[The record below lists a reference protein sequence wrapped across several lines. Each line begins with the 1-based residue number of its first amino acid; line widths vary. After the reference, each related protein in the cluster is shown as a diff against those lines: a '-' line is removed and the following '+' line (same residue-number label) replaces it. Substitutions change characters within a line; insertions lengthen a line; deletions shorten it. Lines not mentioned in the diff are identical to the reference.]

1 MLFGALAL
9 ATVTYVGCKDYDDD
23 IDNLQTQI
31 DANKAGIA
39 TLQAKVD
46 DGKWVTDVTDIEG
59 GFKITFNNGDSYSIV
74 DGKKGDPGTKVTIDP
89 TTNHW
94 LFDGIDS
101 GHSAVGPAGPAG
113 PAGPVGPV
121 GPAGH
126 SPFIGDGTGDYEKG
140 FWYFYDDASSKW
152 VKGDSAESNIYLVQ
166 GDGTPSLTLHVKD
179 QETGKFVDVVLPTC
193 KLITSIQGVA
203 IDNNNKIT
211 TDGTKDVILKYGKCA
226 SAFTFHGVEY
236 KENQLLFAAD
246 NVVNAL
252 INPVNID
259 FSDVSKYTILLKDSK
274 GDAPYIISKMAQ
286 NKTVGPLTRT
296 AEPSKNRGIYDLTIN
311 PKGDLA
317 TAPAEAAYA
326 LCTYDAWGNEI
337 ISAYDVKIKAEAVS
351 GSTVTLADAA
361 VSAEVGKELVLDDLA
376 AAATT
381 TPMDLSTVY
390 AYYYQLAD
398 GAPAD
403 VKLGTKD
410 GKQTIISPTGQEA
423 EVEVCYLTTDGKPYD
438 GVERASVTNA
448 AAKLTVTFKQVETV
462 TLAAQDVTWN
472 SGEKSDIEVSA
483 ANIKA
488 IKDAI
493 TTAKISSSSATANAT
508 DKVKF
513 SGIGTSNTKYD
524 ALKLT
529 VGAAYLGSMDAVLTV
544 DVDNTK
550 QIIFKLPV
558 TVGYLVP
565 VFTPAPGMWT
575 EDDKVSLVINETTIT
590 VSSGSSSV
598 TKIQSIKL
606 EREMSA
612 IFTGWSDITDGVTA
626 GKYTSVTYAIDKNG
640 DDPVGSVANG
650 KFTVDM
656 DHAKDNMALTV
667 NVNCKPDG
675 ATDLSVIGNK
685 KVQFI
690 SLSELLKSEF
700 GAAVAKTGII
710 KEYTAKAKN
719 EEIDVLTDL
728 VWKDRKGKAM
738 WPTADEN
745 TYDTSTL
752 TSADKV
758 LALYGYSIKVE
769 LSDKVNFQFDNTGK
783 KVKLTSTGLALK
795 GLVKD
800 LVVTVTITP
809 KISWSAT
816 SPTAVVKTVKFPTAL
831 FAN

>member
-1 MLFGALAL
+1 MKKNFVRVMLFGALAL

-101 GHSAVGPAGPAG
+101 GHSAVGPAGPKGETGAT
-113 PAGPVGPV
+113 

-126 SPFIGDGTGDYEKG
+126 SPFIGNGTGDYEKG

-179 QETGKFVDVVLPTC
+179 QETGKFVDVVLPTG

-203 IDNNNKIT
+203 INNGKIT
-211 TDGTKDVILKYGKCA
+211 TDGTKDVTLKYGKCA
-226 SAFTFHGVEY
+226 AAFTFHGVEY

-246 NVVNAL
+246 TVVNAL

-296 AEPSKNRGIYDLTIN
+296 AEPTKNRGIYDLTIN

-472 SGEKSDIEVSA
+472 SGEKSYIEVSA
-483 ANIKA
+483 AN
-488 IKDAI
+488 
-493 TTAKISSSSATANAT
+493 ISSSSATANAT

-575 EDDKVSLVINETTIT
+575 EDDKVSLVISETTTT
-590 VSSGSSSV
+590 VTSASGSV

-606 EREMSA
+606 ERDMSA

-752 TSADKV
+752 TSADDV

-769 LSDKVNFQFDNTGK
+769 LSDKVNFEFDSTGK
-783 KVKLTSTGLALK
+783 KVKLTSAGLALQ

-809 KISWSAT
+809 SISWSAT
-816 SPTAVVKTVKFPTAL
+816 SPAPVVKTVTFPTAL
-831 FAN
+831 FAD